1 MIWVGQST
9 TSCLVYQTQSVAKNV
24 LFLGYSDIF
33 ITIQTS
39 IFTCPSRGI
48 ATNLFT
54 THWSIPEWQAEINV
68 RWRKEHSKIIGF
80 SGARHSE
87 SSTFVDIWFLKCRNW
102 CDLPPGTTGPIQTS
116 GKAVLAQ
123 GSRCQSGSVC
133 QIRHFNAATPLLP
146 LLLGSPAYSCNF
158 FPGVS
163 SRAKLCRRTPGSPL
177 TSWRRSTTRT
187 SLRWRSWWWLS
198 TCFYSLLSL
207 TFMEIIMVKK
217 VPLGE
222 RSFLPEPNLVCA
234 GRQDRSH
241 LCLTMLT

>member
-1 MIWVGQST
+1 MFFSLLFWHLLYNSNFHLD
-9 TSCLVYQTQSVAKNV
+9 TSS
-24 LFLGYSDIF
+24 
-33 ITIQTS
+33 
-39 IFTCPSRGI
+39 SRGI

-87 SSTFVDIWFLKCRNW
+87 SNTFVDIWFHKCRKW

-146 LLLGSPAYSCNF
+146 LLLGSPAYFCNF
-158 FPGVS
+158 FQGVS

-187 SLRWRSWWWLS
+187 SLRWRSW
-198 TCFYSLLSL
+198 
-207 TFMEIIMVKK
+207 
-217 VPLGE
+217 
-222 RSFLPEPNLVCA
+222 
-234 GRQDRSH
+234 
-241 LCLTMLT
+241 